1 MEEEISDERNAAL
14 AGEELAELLDHAPA
28 RWSAEA
34 LIHNAHN
41 AVTAGI

>member
-14 AGEELAELLDHAPA
+14 ADEELAELLDHASA